1 MVKRIAIMAALVWV
15 LAACG
20 QVQQSQSE
28 SAELNKIA
36 ELVSEPLGFDGKQVS
51 FEGIIT
57 HICRGSGDKMRVNQ
71 IDDPDFSIMVMLEQY
86 QTQFNPDFEG
96 MQVKLTGLLKTQ
108 VLNLD
113 HAGERHDHDHAHEDG
128 HECSSTEEAIKRL
141 EERGITPDV
150 RAFVELKSFE
160 IVDPIIGEEE
170 TKEEIEVAEVAH
182 SGGGC

>member
-1 MVKRIAIMAALVWV
+1 MVKRIAIMAAMVWV
-15 LAACG
+15 IASCG
-20 QVQQSQSE
+20 QVQQSQTE
-28 SAELNKIA
+28 TAELNKIK

-86 QTQFNPDFEG
+86 QAQFNPDFEG

-108 VLNLD
+108 VMNLD
-113 HAGERHDHDHAHEDG
+113 QAEERHDHDHAHDDG

-141 EERGITPDV
+141 NERGVTPDV

-160 IVDPIIGEEE
+160 IVDPVSEEAEEE
-170 TKEEIEVAEVAH
+170 LEVAEVAH